1 MFIWFATFFAH
12 HFLIHVKNPVRSL
25 GLFRFESLVPIVAAI
40 DFQSQPDI
48 EEIFP
53 VRIQNDPEIS
63 DIIF

>member
-1 MFIWFATFFAH
+1 
-12 HFLIHVKNPVRSL
+12 LIHVKNPVRSL